1 MKISHPR
8 IALVTGAS
16 RSLGLGFAV
25 GRKLAE
31 LDHHVILTARTV
43 GQAEDLAAVLRRDG
57 FRATALA
64 LDLSD
69 RTSIDRLAV
78 ELADAVGHLDV
89 LINNASAMPDFQTR
103 SALDVDLDALQA
115 LFAVNVFGCWGLT
128 QALLPLLLQ
137 APAARIVNV
146 TSAAAWQIC
155 GRKKGPLFSP
165 AYSLA
170 KYTLNALTITL
181 ATALA
186 DTPILVNAVD
196 PGSVAS
202 HPERGDDDEDRSP
215 AEAAKDVVWAAM
227 LGADGPSG
235 GLFRYPEPLPA
246 SAP

>member
-1 MKISHPR
+1 MQISHPR

-25 GRKLAE
+25 ARRLAE
-31 LDHHVILTARTV
+31 LDHHVILTARMV
-43 GQAEDLAAVLRRDG
+43 GQAEELAAELRRDG
-57 FRATALA
+57 FSATALP
-64 LDLSD
+64 LDLAD
-69 RTSIDRLAV
+69 RASISRLTA
-78 ELADAVGHLDV
+78 ELTGAVGHLDV

-103 SALDVDLDALQA
+103 SALDVDLDALHA
-115 LFAVNVFGCWGLT
+115 LFEVNVFGCWGLT
-128 QALLPLLLQ
+128 QALLTLLRQ

-146 TSAAAWQIC
+146 TSAAAWQIAS
-155 GRKKGPLFSP
+155 RKPGPLFSP

-170 KYTLNALTITL
+170 KYTLNALTVTL

-215 AEAAKDVVWAAM
+215 SDAAKGVVWAAT

-235 GLFRYPEPLPA
+235 GFFRDGVLLPA
-246 SAP
+246 SAL